1 MIIHQIPKT
10 ERDFN
15 SFFTRERKKT
25 IALLHGRYNFSQ
37 EQAEDVY
44 QDSCIALYQNIV
56 RGKLVKLTS
65 TLSTYFT
72 QICIF
77 QALKK
82 KRDDKLNEILEDRQY
97 DNSKVNVLLGLD
109 GGYSLKQQMAME
121 DIVNHMPP
129 PCDVILWSYYYD
141 NMKMTEI
148 ASVIDY
154 KNSDTV
160 KAKKAQCIKKL
171 KDKFS
176 TQLKEIIYGED

>member
-1 MIIHQIPKT
+1 MEIYKIPKT

-15 SFFTRERKKT
+15 SFFTKERKKT
-25 IALLHGRYNFSQ
+25 VSLLQGRYNFSQ

-65 TLSTYFT
+65 SLSTYFT

-97 DNSKVNVLLGLD
+97 DNSKVDVLLGLD
-109 GGYSLKQQMAME
+109 GGYSLKQQMAMA

-160 KAKKAQCIKKL
+160 KAKKAQCMKKL

>member
-1 MIIHQIPKT
+1 MEIHKIPKT

-15 SFFTRERKKT
+15 SFFTKERKKT
-25 IALLHGRYNFSQ
+25 VSLLQGRYNFSQ

-97 DNSKVNVLLGLD
+97 DNSKVDVLLGLD

-141 NMKMTEI
+141 NMKMTEV

>member
-1 MIIHQIPKT
+1 MEIHKIPKT

-15 SFFTRERKKT
+15 SFFTKELKKT
-25 IALLHGRYNFSQ
+25 VSLLQGRYNFSQ

-97 DNSKVNVLLGLD
+97 DNSKVDVLLGLD

>member
-1 MIIHQIPKT
+1 MEIHKIPKT

-15 SFFTRERKKT
+15 SFFTKERKKT
-25 IALLHGRYNFSQ
+25 VSLLQGRYNFSQ

-97 DNSKVNVLLGLD
+97 DNSKVDVLLGLD

>member
-1 MIIHQIPKT
+1 MEIHKIPKT

-25 IALLHGRYNFSQ
+25 VSLLQGRYNFSQ

-56 RGKLVKLTS
+56 SGKLVKLTS
-65 TLSTYFT
+65 SLSTYFT

-82 KRDDKLNEILEDRQY
+82 KRNDKLNYILEDRKY
-97 DNSKVNVLLGLD
+97 DNSKVDVLLGLD
-109 GGYSLKQQMAME
+109 GGFSLKQQMAME
-121 DIVNHMPP
+121 DIVNHMPS
-129 PCDVILWSYYYD
+129 PCDVILWSYYYE
-141 NMKMTEI
+141 NKKMTEI

-160 KAKKAQCIKKL
+160 KAKKAQCMKKL

-176 TQLKEIIYGED
+176 TQLKDIIYGED